1 MKTLYLI
8 RHAKS
13 SWKFPELDD
22 FDRPLNKRGKRD
34 APMMG
39 QRLYQQGIL
48 PDLIISSPAKRAKR
62 TARAVAEAIGYFQS
76 AIQYDEVVY
85 DASAEDMVTS
95 LRSVSDRVATLMLV
109 AHNPGLT
116 ELANRLTSHATDNV
130 VTTGIVAI
138 EFPVDAWADIRLS
151 GGGRFLWYDYPKSQ
165 R

>member
-22 FDRPLNKRGKRD
+22 FDRPLNRRGKHD

-39 QRLYQQGIL
+39 QRLHQQRIV
-48 PDLIISSPAKRAKR
+48 PDLMLSSPATRTKR
-62 TARAVAEAIGYFQS
+62 TAKAIAEAVGYPTS
-76 AIQYDEVVY
+76 AIQYNRLIYE
-85 DASAEDMVTS
+85 ASAEALTEL
-95 LRSVSDRVATLMLV
+95 LRNCEDAANTVALV

-116 ELANRLTSHATDNV
+116 ELSNHLTSHYIDNI

-138 EFPVDAWADIRLS
+138 QFSFDHWAKVDRRA
-151 GGGRFLWYDYPKSQ
+151 GQVLWYNYPKRQ
-165 R
+165 P